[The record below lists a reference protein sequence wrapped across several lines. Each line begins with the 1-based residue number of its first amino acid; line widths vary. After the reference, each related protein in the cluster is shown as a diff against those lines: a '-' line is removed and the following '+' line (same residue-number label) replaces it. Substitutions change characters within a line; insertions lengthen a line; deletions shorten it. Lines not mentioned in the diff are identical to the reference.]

1 MHSETRTVLLLSLF
15 GLFAL
20 VPQPLHAQSS
30 PPANRF
36 NQTFLHWHDGD
47 QLSGTLVSAD
57 AELLTWQSPLFTEPL
72 RIRVSHLSAL
82 KFPTLPEE
90 THSEKDIFRVLFRNG
105 DVLYGTFV
113 GITDDTLTIQS
124 SRTGT
129 TPVKRSEIRLLQ
141 RLQLSTGV
149 VFNGPLGLRGWQP
162 AFRRS
167 SQDEEMLLQMRRAM
181 MQNAELQMGKKPE
194 DPAGVTALPRWT
206 ADPDGSLKTSREDAT
221 LFLPLTLPKKA
232 MIEVQLNFGNQPSF
246 LMSVGRNGK
255 RGLRVESWI
264 DSLVLAR
271 KETFT
276 LLKTLNDQEK
286 TLHLQLF
293 ADFTAGTASVYL
305 ATGEKLGDISFDPQQ
320 PSDDEPA
327 PDPALSPE
335 ALAAT
340 KEGRYGM
347 LFRNG
352 AGAMT
357 IRRLRISEWNGRE
370 PQIVNGNGTRV
381 ETMTGDILFG
391 KISPN
396 PAQTNGLTLEQPGG
410 PRDLQISDLST
421 VVFQLDQ
428 PAAEPGKTQ
437 ISWSDGAAISG
448 DLASI
453 RDGAAELLTSWS
465 NSPVICRT
473 DTLSAVTFPLSKAK
487 EAASDQL
494 FHADGSLQGSLSF
507 DGPADSSIRW
517 TPHGAV
523 QSVALAHSGNARILR
538 RSGVMHFSE
547 NPDLLKG
554 FPDVVYLTNDDVLPC
569 RVDLWTEDS
578 VSLSS
583 PLASMK
589 TLPLSSIRAVELSAS
604 NRIHQRDFAASEWKG
619 RVVRAD
625 DRKSIQFR
633 GNVSYTHPTILTGD
647 TIRFQL
653 QWPQQCYG
661 HLMVSLCGGSGRLSK
676 DASHVVFTI
685 MENSLRIHDQ
695 PLSPQQQNGFFG
707 GFNMQNQK
715 DLIRAPKRKADV
727 RLVMRDGKIF
737 VAVNGQDVTSF
748 RLNPAGAETRS
759 LAFHANVNSA
769 GQTVVNG
776 RVTEGTGVQVSE
788 FEIDNLSGGSIRQFI
803 EEEVRQTTLT
813 VPRFR
818 RNNPPTHALIA
829 SNGDVLRGRLVS
841 INAED
846 VQFESRLEPLRINRS
861 RIGAIVQLE
870 SRKKESSEQS
880 SPEDSGFITGPVE
893 ENNSRVQLFLA
904 DGYRITATPEKSDA
918 EFLECSSQLLGPI
931 RIPARSIQEIRIG
944 NPEDA
949 PVAIAFQQWIAEP
962 AKDPDWDV
970 PQSDGGNS
978 EAAALIGSIAPD
990 FELPRLDGSTFRL
1003 SEHKDKVII
1012 LDFWATWCGPCVA
1025 ALPEYLSAVR
1035 KFEAEKVIFVAV
1047 NQQESA
1053 DQIRAFLAEKK
1064 LAPIVA
1070 LDRTGSVGEQFRVS
1084 GIPHTVV
1091 ISPGNLVEDVHVG
1104 YRPGSAEE
1112 LQTTVQQML
1121 DGTWKRPAT
1130 PASGGE
1136 AKPGEQPAAEN
1147 ASESDGP
1154 EQEKPPLRE

>member
-1 MHSETRTVLLLSLF
+1 MHSESRTVLLLSLL

-20 VPQPLHAQSS
+20 VPQPLHAQSA

-90 THSEKDIFRVLFRNG
+90 TNSDKDIFRVLFRNG

-113 GITDDTLTIQS
+113 GITEDTLTIQS

-129 TPVKRSEIRLLQ
+129 TQLKRNEIRLLQ
-141 RLQLSTGV
+141 RLQLSAGV

-167 SQDEEMLLQMRRAM
+167 SQDEEMLLQMRRAV
-181 MQNAELQMGKKPE
+181 MQNAERQMGKKSE
-194 DPAGVTALPRWT
+194 ESAAATTQPRWT

-232 MIEVQLNFGNQPSF
+232 LIEVQLNFGNRPSF

-255 RGLRVESWI
+255 SGLRVETWI

-276 LLKTLNDQEK
+276 LLKPLNDQEK

-293 ADFTAGTASVYL
+293 ADFSSGTASVFL

-320 PSDDEPA
+320 LSEGEPA
-327 PDPALSPE
+327 PDPALSPD

-357 IRRLRISEWNGRE
+357 IRRLRISEWDGRE
-370 PQIVNGNGTRV
+370 PQVVNGTGTRV
-381 ETMTGDILFG
+381 ETLAGDVLFG
-391 KISPN
+391 NIRPN
-396 PAQTNGLTLEQPGG
+396 PAQSDGLTLEQQNGS
-410 PRDLQISDLST
+410 RDLKISELST
-421 VVFQLDQ
+421 MVFQIDQ
-428 PAAEPGKTQ
+428 QATETGKTQ
-437 ISWSDGAAISG
+437 LSWSDGAAISG
-448 DLASI
+448 NLVSI

-465 NSPVICRT
+465 TAPVICQT
-473 DTLSAVTFPLSKAK
+473 NTLSAVTFARSEVK
-487 EAASDQL
+487 ETTQDQL

-507 DGPADSSIRW
+507 DGPADSPIRW
-517 TPHGAV
+517 MPLGGV
-523 QSVALAHSGNARILR
+523 QSVALAQNGNARILR
-538 RSGVMHFSE
+538 RSGIAHFSE

-554 FPDVVYLTNDDVLPC
+554 FPDVVYLSNDDVLPC
-569 RVDLWTEDS
+569 RVDLWNEDS

-583 PLASMK
+583 PLAGMK
-589 TLPLSSIRAVELSAS
+589 TLPLSAIRAVELSAS
-604 NRIHQRDFAASEWKG
+604 NRTHQRDFAAPEWKG
-619 RVVRAD
+619 RVVRSD

-633 GNVSYTHPTILTGD
+633 GNVSYTHPSILTGD

-653 QWPQQCYG
+653 QWPPQCYG

-676 DASHVVFTI
+676 EASHVVFTI

-715 DLIRAPKRKADV
+715 DLVRVPKRKADV

-737 VAVNGQDVTSF
+737 INVNGQDVTSF

-759 LAFHANVNSA
+759 LAFHANINSA

-776 RVTEGTGVQVSE
+776 LVKEGSGVQISE

-803 EEEVRQTTLT
+803 EDEVRQTTLT

-861 RIGAIVQLE
+861 RIAAIVQLE
-870 SRKKESSEQS
+870 SRKKEPSEQS
-880 SPEDSGFITGPVE
+880 SAEDSGFITGPTE
-893 ENNSRVQLFLA
+893 ENNSQVQLFLA
-904 DGYRITATPEKSDA
+904 DGYRITAMPEKLDA
-918 EFLECSSQLLGPI
+918 ESLVCSSKVLGPI
-931 RIPARSIQEIRIG
+931 RIPARSIQEMRIG

-962 AKDPDWDV
+962 AKEPDWDV

-1035 KFEAEKVIFVAV
+1035 KFDTEKVIFVAV

-1064 LAPIVA
+1064 LTPLVA

-1121 DGTWKRPAT
+1121 DGTWKRPAPPAPGSDAGPREQPDAGNA
-1130 PASGGE
+1130 PASDVP
-1136 AKPGEQPAAEN
+1136 AKE
-1147 ASESDGP
+1147 
-1154 EQEKPPLRE
+1154 

>member
-1 MHSETRTVLLLSLF
+1 MHSETRTVLLLSFL

-20 VPQPLHAQSS
+20 VPQPLHAQSA

-72 RIRVSHLSAL
+72 RIRVSNLSAL

-105 DVLYGTFV
+105 DVLYGTLI

-129 TPVKRSEIRLLQ
+129 TQVKRSEVRLLQ

-167 SQDEEMLLQMRRAM
+167 SQDEEMLLQMRRAV
-181 MQNAELQMGKKPE
+181 MQNAERQLGKKPE
-194 DPAGVTALPRWT
+194 EPAGVTALPRWT
-206 ADPDGSLKTSREDAT
+206 ADPDGSLKTTREDAT
-221 LFLPLTLPKKA
+221 LFLPLPLPKKA
-232 MIEVQLNFGNQPSF
+232 MIEVQLNFGSRPSF

-293 ADFTAGTASVYL
+293 ADFPAGTASVYL
-305 ATGEKLGDISFDPQQ
+305 ATGEKLGDISFDPKQ
-320 PSDDEPA
+320 PSEDEPA

-381 ETMTGDILFG
+381 ETMAGDILFG

-396 PAQTNGLTLEQPGG
+396 PAQTNGLILEQPDG
-410 PRDLQISDLST
+410 PRDLQVSDLST
-421 VVFQLDQ
+421 VVFQIDQ
-428 PAAEPGKTQ
+428 PAMEPGKTQ

-473 DTLSAVTFPLSKAK
+473 DALSAVTFPPSKAK
-487 EAASDQL
+487 ETAPDQL

-517 TPHGAV
+517 TPPGAV
-523 QSVALAHSGNARILR
+523 QSVALAQSGNARILR

-554 FPDVVYLTNDDVLPC
+554 FPDVVYLANDDVLPC
-569 RVDLWTEDS
+569 RVDSWTEDS

-604 NRIHQRDFAASEWKG
+604 NRIHQRDFAAPEWKG

-661 HLMVSLCGGSGRLSK
+661 HLMVSLCGGSGRLSEE
-676 DASHVVFTI
+676 ASHVVFTI

-715 DLIRAPKRKADV
+715 DLIRVPKRKADV

-861 RIGAIVQLE
+861 RIAAIVQLE
-870 SRKKESSEQS
+870 SRKKESAEQS
-880 SPEDSGFITGPVE
+880 SQEDSGFITGPAE
-893 ENNSRVQLFLA
+893 ENNSQVQLFLA

-918 EFLECSSQLLGPI
+918 DFLECSSQLLGPI

-962 AKDPDWDV
+962 AKEPDWDV

-1130 PASGGE
+1130 PASGSE
-1136 AKPGEQPAAEN
+1136 AKPGQQPAAEN